1 MWTSSNWIGYAHQF
15 HIQMCS
21 EKNGIFSLQ
30 KVNGSD
36 KILQNLQLCFV
47 LQAHS
52 KTKGF
57 EFLDEMRCTFVLL
70 LVGLFSDLNSDQKP
84 FKFSIC
90 LLVGSRYCGRLIKW
104 IIRTPNISEA
114 EICKQE
120 WHYFVWYLKTDQE
133 HFLGNLKNLVK
144 ACLAPSHGVSKR
156 ACPTYL
162 LKRKQE
168 KKPNFNEITSILFL
182 CQLQSL

>member
-1 MWTSSNWIGYAHQF
+1 MWRSSNWFGHAHQC

-30 KVNGSD
+30 KVNGSY
-36 KILQNLQLCFV
+36 KILQNLQLCFL
-47 LQAHS
+47 LQEDS

-57 EFLDEMRCTFVLL
+57 EFLDEMRCIFVLL

-120 WHYFVWYLKTDQE
+120 WHYFVWYLKNWPMAFFRVTWKIW
-133 HFLGNLKNLVK
+133 LKHVELH
-144 ACLAPSHGVSKR
+144 LMVS
-156 ACPTYL
+156 PNVHVL
-162 LKRKQE
+162 LIYSSANRK
-168 KKPNFNEITSILFL
+168 KSPISMK
-182 CQLQSL
+182 

>member
-1 MWTSSNWIGYAHQF
+1 MKETRIILVNRYSSPSLMWTSSNWIGYVHQF

-30 KVNGSD
+30 KVNGSY

-47 LQAHS
+47 LQADS

-57 EFLDEMRCTFVLL
+57 EFLDEMRCIFVLL

-104 IIRTPNISEA
+104 ILRTPNISEA

-120 WHYFVWYLKTDQE
+120 WHYFGWYLKKMARGI
-133 HFLGNLKNLVK
+133 F
-144 ACLAPSHGVSKR
+144 
-156 ACPTYL
+156 
-162 LKRKQE
+162 
-168 KKPNFNEITSILFL
+168 
-182 CQLQSL
+182 